1 MKRADDPLL
10 RPLQIGNLRLK
21 NRVMSAAHEPF
32 YSEDGLPKKRY
43 RLYHE
48 QKAAGGIALTMI
60 GGSAVV
66 SPDSPPA
73 FGNLQAFRDEI
84 VKWFAELA
92 DGVHN
97 RGAKVICQLTHL
109 GRRGTA
115 ASGDWLALVAPSPL
129 REAAHRS
136 FPKEIEGWDLRRIA
150 RDFAAAAARCRAGGL
165 DGIEILFS
173 GHLLDSFWSP
183 LTNRRDD
190 EYDCRPQNRLRFSF
204 EVLRAVRRAV
214 GDDCIV
220 GARVV
225 GDENCLGGL
234 SAADGAAIARELSA
248 SGLVDFFNVNRG
260 ALHNNYH
267 LSRMIPN
274 LGGPLAPHLE
284 CAAAIK
290 RVVSQPVF
298 HSARVIDAAT
308 ARYAVGEGKV
318 DMIGMT
324 RAHIADPMI
333 VVKIER
339 GEEGRIRPC
348 VGAGYCL
355 DRIYENGE
363 ALCIHNAATGREES
377 MPHEI
382 AAAAMKKRVVIVGAG
397 PAGLE
402 AARVCAA
409 RGHSVV
415 LFEAQARA
423 GGQIR
428 LAASV
433 SRRRDLIGIVEWRLA
448 ELARFGVDI
457 RFERYADADAI
468 RAESPD
474 IVIVASGGLPNASF
488 LREGE
493 DLAVSGWDVLSGA
506 VAARAG
512 LAASA
517 GRTLLYDDNGAHPG
531 FAAAECLLA
540 QGATLTFAT
549 PESALA
555 PDIGGT
561 NQPPYFA
568 AFAERGV
575 EIVLNT
581 RLVGLRRAAGESQ
594 ITATL
599 QNEYGGAPTPRV
611 FDRVVVEGGTL
622 PAADEYFALREEST
636 NGGEVDYEAL
646 LAGRAQ
652 SIRSNPSGRFQLFR
666 IGDAVASR
674 NIHAAIYDALRLAKD
689 L

>member
-10 RPLQIGNLRLK
+10 RPLQIRNLRLK

-204 EVLRAVRRAV
+204 EVLRAVRQAV

-225 GDENCLGGL
+225 GDENCPGGL
-234 SAADGAAIARELSA
+234 SAADGEAIARELSA

-339 GEEGRIRPC
+339 GEEERIRPC

-382 AAAAMKKRVVIVGAG
+382 AAASIKKRVVVVGAG

-402 AARVCAA
+402 AARVCAT

-433 SRRRDLIGIVEWRLA
+433 PRRRDLIGIVEWRLA

-493 DLAVSGWDVLSGA
+493 ELAVSGWDVLSGA
-506 VAARAG
+506 VAGLDAR
-512 LAASA
+512 A

-531 FAAAECLLA
+531 FAAAEYMLA

-622 PAADEYFALREEST
+622 PAADEYFALREESI

>member
-10 RPLQIGNLRLK
+10 RPLQIRGLRLK

-150 RDFAAAAARCRAGGL
+150 RDFAAAAARCQAGGL

-225 GDENCLGGL
+225 GDENCPGGL
-234 SAADGAAIARELSA
+234 TAADGEAIARELSA

-339 GEEGRIRPC
+339 GEEERIRPC

-382 AAAAMKKRVVIVGAG
+382 VAAAIKKRVVVVGAG

-409 RGHSVV
+409 RGHRVV

-433 SRRRDLIGIVEWRLA
+433 PRRRDLIGIVEWRLA

-506 VAARAG
+506 VDARV
-512 LAASA
+512 

-531 FAAAECLLA
+531 FAAAECMLA

-581 RLVGLRRAAGESQ
+581 RLVGLRRTAGESQ

-646 LAGRAQ
+646 LAGRVQ

>member
-10 RPLQIGNLRLK
+10 RPLQIRNLRLK

-204 EVLRAVRRAV
+204 EVLRAVRQAV

-225 GDENCLGGL
+225 GDENCPGGL
-234 SAADGAAIARELSA
+234 SAADGAEIARELSA

-339 GEEGRIRPC
+339 GEEERIRPC

-382 AAAAMKKRVVIVGAG
+382 AAASIKKRVVIVGAG

-409 RGHSVV
+409 RGHRVV

-433 SRRRDLIGIVEWRLA
+433 PRRRDLIGIVEWRLA

-493 DLAVSGWDVLSGA
+493 NLAVSGWDVLSGA
-506 VAARAG
+506 VDARV
-512 LAASA
+512 

-531 FAAAECLLA
+531 FAAAECMLA

-652 SIRSNPSGRFQLFR
+652 SLRSNPSGRFQLFR

>member
-10 RPLQIGNLRLK
+10 RPLQIRNLRLK

-204 EVLRAVRRAV
+204 EVLRAVRQAV

-220 GARVV
+220 GARMV
-225 GDENCLGGL
+225 GDENCPGGL
-234 SAADGAAIARELSA
+234 TAADGEAIARELSA

-324 RAHIADPMI
+324 RAHIADPTI

-339 GEEGRIRPC
+339 GEEERIRPC

-382 AAAAMKKRVVIVGAG
+382 AAAAIKKRVVVVGAG

-409 RGHSVV
+409 RGHRVI

-433 SRRRDLIGIVEWRLA
+433 PRRRDLIGIVEWRLA

-506 VAARAG
+506 VAGLDAR
-512 LAASA
+512 A

-531 FAAAECLLA
+531 FAAAERMLA

>member
-10 RPLQIGNLRLK
+10 RPLQIRGLRLK

-136 FPKEIEGWDLRRIA
+136 FPKEAEGWDLRRIA

-225 GDENCLGGL
+225 GDENCPGGL
-234 SAADGAAIARELSA
+234 SAADGAEIARELSA

-339 GEEGRIRPC
+339 GEEERIRPC

-382 AAAAMKKRVVIVGAG
+382 AAAAIKKRVVVVGAG

-512 LAASA
+512 
-517 GRTLLYDDNGAHPG
+517 RTLLYDDNGAHPG
-531 FAAAECLLA
+531 FAAAERMLA

-622 PAADEYFALREEST
+622 PAANEYFALREEST

-689 L
+689 M